1 MLSIIYVINL
11 HSFYLIKYC
20 IFYLGKNLQNQ
31 NFEII
36 YASAFIINHTFAQIN
51 YRLKNDTSILEIES
65 EDEKELFEHY
75 KLIVEKGQALLRI
88 DKYLMTRIENAT
100 RTKIQASIDAGN
112 LRVNNNFVKSNYRV
126 KPFDELVLLLAFPP
140 RDKELLAEN
149 IPLDIVYE
157 DEEIVVVNKA
167 PGMVVH
173 PGFGNYSGTLV
184 NALMYH
190 FQHLPMFNV
199 KNPRPGLVHR
209 IDKDTSGTLLLAK
222 NEVSLAKLAKQ
233 FFDRTTNRK
242 YVALVW
248 GDLPDDT
255 GRIEGYIGRHIK
267 DRMQFD
273 CFDDETKGK
282 WAATNYTV
290 IERFRYV
297 TLVECKL
304 ETGRTHQ
311 IRVHFKHI
319 GHPLFNDHLYGGD
332 KVLRGTTF
340 AKYKQFVQNCFDLL
354 PRQALHAKSLGFVHP
369 TTGKD
374 MFFDSELPQD
384 IQSVIEK
391 WRTYSTFVHEQ

>member
-1 MLSIIYVINL
+1 MNTEEILL
-11 HSFYLIKYC
+11 DED
-20 IFYLGKNLQNQ
+20 GK
-31 NFEII
+31 E
-36 YASAFIINHTFAQIN
+36 
-51 YRLKNDTSILEIES
+51 
-65 EDEKELFEHY
+65 ELYEHY
-75 KLIVEKGQALLRI
+75 RYTVDKGQEPTRI
-88 DKYLMTRIENAT
+88 DKFLMDRIERVSRNKLQNAM
-100 RTKIQASIDAGN
+100 RAGN
-112 LRVNNNFVKSNYRV
+112 VLVNQKPVKPNYRI
-126 KPFDELVLLLAFPP
+126 KPKDEIVIVLAEPAREFKLI
-140 RDKELLAEN
+140 AEN
-149 IPLDIVYE
+149 IPIEIVYE
-157 DEEIVVVNKA
+157 DDEIILVNKP

-190 FQHLPMFNV
+190 FQHLPMFKE

-255 GRIEGYIGRHIK
+255 GRIEGYIGRHLK

-273 CFDDETKGK
+273 CFEDESKGK
-282 WAATNYTV
+282 WAATNYSV

-332 KVLRGTTF
+332 KILRGTTF
-340 AKYKQFVQNCFDLL
+340 AKYKQFVQNCFDIL
-354 PRQALHAKSLGFVHP
+354 PRQALHAKSLGFIHP
-369 TTGKD
+369 TTGKE
-374 MFFDSELPQD
+374 MFFDSELPAD
-384 IQSVIEK
+384 MIGAIEK
-391 WRTYSTFVHEQ
+391 WRTYSTYVAMETK